1 MLSCTMY
8 VQLKQDTVAGLN
20 AHVGVSQVDP
30 NKDVIQKD
38 SKIGSYSGPIR
49 RQKCHNLQNE

>member
-1 MLSCTMY
+1 MY

-30 NKDVIQKD
+30 NKDEIQKD